1 MCAAHSPL
9 QTRPMSGGKFRSPS
23 RVFCAPKRCLL
34 QARPG
39 LFFLFLPFL
48 LPACFISPPPAG
60 RGWFSRHCPWIRPQL
75 AHTVSTGWVTLFAG
89 VVSLPHPLTGHKS
102 PHRAESVF
110 SLPRTSSPLPPKGEG
125 LGFAQ
130 FGVVRVRNAEK
141 PGAFSQEKTDVSC
154 PRASLSSCS
163 WHLLLTTAPH
173 GFNGAGNP
181 FCWCCFP
188 TLAPKSHTGAHRAEF
203 GVYFFFRVC
212 FRSGRVA
219 KSRSSL

>member
-1 MCAAHSPL
+1 MRRPQSSPN
-9 QTRPMSGGKFRSPS
+9 PS
-23 RVFCAPKRCLL
+23 YEWRKIPFSIEGILCSEA
-34 QARPG
+34 
-39 LFFLFLPFL
+39 LPFAGPTEPVFSFSAFPFARL
-48 LPACFISPPPAG
+48 LYLSPPAG

-154 PRASLSSCS
+154 PRGSLSSCS